1 MPVLALPLHTEVVD
15 QRPVPAIVER
25 FLDRRGSGWNL
36 PNISTVLPALAAPH
50 VEEELVLE
58 HMRLQPTGSGS
69 VLAEIEVGEPLR
81 FRSRPGDFD
90 FDPGEE

>member
-1 MPVLALPLHTEVVD
+1 MALALPPHTEVIE

-25 FLDRRGSGWNL
+25 FLDRQGSAWNL
-36 PNISTVLPALAAPH
+36 PNISTVLAALAAPR
-50 VEEELVLE
+50 VEEDLVLE
-58 HMRLQPTGSGS
+58 HMRLQPTGKGS
-69 VLAEIEVGEPLR
+69 IRAEVEIVEPLR

>member
-1 MPVLALPLHTEVVD
+1 MAVLALPPHTEVID
-15 QRPVPAIVER
+15 ERPVPAIVER

-36 PNISTVLPALAAPH
+36 PNICTVLPSPSAPL

-58 HMRLQPTGSGS
+58 HMHLRHTGES
-69 VLAEIEVGEPLR
+69 VLAEVEIGEPLR
-81 FRSRPGDFD
+81 FRSRAGDFD

>member
-1 MPVLALPLHTEVVD
+1 MALALPPQTEVVA
-15 QRPVPAIVER
+15 QRPVPAVER

-36 PNISTVLPALAAPH
+36 TDIFTVFPAR

-58 HMRLQPTGSGS
+58 HMRLQPTGKA
-69 VLAEIEVGEPLR
+69 VLAEVQIGEPLR

>member
-1 MPVLALPLHTEVVD
+1 MAVLALPLHTEVVD

-36 PNISTVLPALAAPH
+36 PNISTVLPGPAAPH
-50 VEEELVLE
+50 LGEELVLE
-58 HMRLQPTGSGS
+58 HMRLQPTGKGL
-69 VLAEIEVGEPLR
+69 LAEVKIGEPLR
-81 FRSRPGDFD
+81 FKSRPGDFD